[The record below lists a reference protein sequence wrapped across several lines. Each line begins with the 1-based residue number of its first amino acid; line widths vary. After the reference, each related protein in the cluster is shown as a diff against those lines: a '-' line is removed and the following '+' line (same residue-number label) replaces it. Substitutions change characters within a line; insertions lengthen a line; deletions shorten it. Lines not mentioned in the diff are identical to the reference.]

1 MKRFIAI
8 LLIFCYSFVTFNA
21 SFLFAQQDFMRI
33 VKIKG
38 DAFVADMGSLNGIKL
53 NSHYTIIQGSK
64 KIGSAKVVA
73 VREKIC
79 ALKIVSLTSGA
90 VVNPGDV
97 LILDTENNS
106 ESDEL
111 LDALNSQEF
120 SRDRLMAP
128 KKNYYFEGQKA
139 AEAEYGAGGAM
150 IGGLVS
156 GGLLGLIGW
165 GLGYAIMS
173 ASDID
178 VPAHHITNLDSQNQ
192 YEFISGYKK
201 KAKSKRNGNFHA
213 GAAIGTLIAVVIIL
227 SSSQD

>member
-1 MKRFIAI
+1 MKRYISI
-8 LLIFCYSFVTFNA
+8 ILIFSYSLITFNA
-21 SFLFAQQDFMRI
+21 SFIFAQQNFMKV
-33 VKIKG
+33 VKAKG
-38 DAFVADMGSLNGIKL
+38 DAFVADMGSINGIKL
-53 NSHYTIIQGSK
+53 NSHYTIVQDTK
-64 KIGSAKVVA
+64 NIGSAKVVA

-79 ALKIVSLTSGA
+79 ALKIVSLNSGA

-97 LILDTENNS
+97 LILDTENYS
-106 ESDEL
+106 ESDAL
-111 LDALNSQEF
+111 LDDLNSKEF
-120 SRDRLMAP
+120 SRDKLVAP
-128 KKNYYFEGQKA
+128 AKNYYFEGQQA
-139 AEAEYGAGGAM
+139 AEAEYGGGGAM

-178 VPAHHITNLDSQNQ
+178 VPAHHMTNLDSQNQ

-213 GAAIGTLIAVVIIL
+213 GAAIGTLIVIVIVL